1 MNREIILRVR
11 GPEGQYRVTVGS
23 RDTYGEL
30 LIQVPVFLY
39 QVGQEIK
46 LSDQGSHSVEGGQS
60 TYRYR
65 LGHKN
70 RRRALLHRWSHHCG
84 QLSRTQEGS
93 YAFGHQDRRFRVNLG

>member
-11 GPEGQYRVTVGS
+11 GPEGQYRITVGS

-30 LIQVPVFLY
+30 LIQVLSFLY

-46 LSDQGSHSVEGGQS
+46 LSDQGSHCVEGGQS
-60 TYRYR
+60 TYRHR

-70 RRRALLHRWSHHCG
+70 RRCSLLYRRSHHCG
-84 QLSRTQEGS
+84 QLSRAEEGS
-93 YAFGHQDRRFRVNLG
+93 NALGHQDCRFRVN